1 MVNEVIIWV
10 VAFLVVLVVYLIYEN
25 LRFRMDIL
33 RIEVKES
40 FDRVWDDF
48 NKIGEWIRVVD
59 NKLLELKYGKS

>member
-1 MVNEVIIWV
+1 VIIWV

>member
-1 MVNEVIIWV
+1 MIIWV